1 MKSRILIKPVI
12 LSGGSGSRLWP
23 LSRAGFPKQFLSL
36 AGTNTLFQQAIERIN
51 CIASN
56 EIEISETL
64 IVTGEDHRFI
74 AQDQLRELVNI
85 SAKLILEPEP
95 KNTAPALTLASLHAQ
110 QIDNDPVLIVTPAD
124 QTIQDLDAFIDAVV
138 NGVKVASSGSIV
150 ILGIKPTRPETGF
163 GYIKHKSLVG
173 NNKEFDVV
181 EFVEKPNLETAKLF
195 LTNGGYSWNGGMFL
209 IRASVWLNAVKIFR
223 PDIFEA
229 TEASFKHME
238 TDQQFIRPDKKLF
251 NKIPAESIDY
261 AVIEKCP
268 NSDFNLKM
276 ILLDAGWSDLGSWNA
291 VWELSSKDLNG
302 NHFKGDVIAETSFN
316 NLISSNHRLVS
327 TLGVNNLVI
336 IETSDAVLVADKD
349 HSQQVKQIVSKLSD
363 QAREEH
369 IFHRKVLRPWG
380 WFDTLDIGDRFKV
393 KRIQV
398 NPYSSLSLQRHAK
411 RAEHWIV
418 VKGTAKV
425 TCGDKVMMLNE
436 NESTFIPL
444 GQNHQ
449 LSNPSSEPLEIIE
462 VQSGSYLGEDDIVRI
477 EDGYGRD

>member
-1 MKSRILIKPVI
+1 MKSKISIKPVI
-12 LSGGSGSRLWP
+12 LCGGSGSRLWP
-23 LSRAGFPKQFLSL
+23 LSRSIFPKQFLSL
-36 AGTNTLFQQAIERIN
+36 FGSNSLFQQAVERIN
-51 CIASN
+51 KLHSD
-56 EIEISETL
+56 EIVIDDTIIL
-64 IVTGEDHRFI
+64 TGEDHRFI
-74 AQDQLRELVNI
+74 TQNQLHELSV
-85 SAKLILEPEP
+85 SAKILLEPEA
-95 KNTAPALTLASLHAQ
+95 KNTAPALTFASLHSQ
-110 QIDNDPVLIVTPAD
+110 EKGEDSVLVVIPAD
-124 QTIQDLDAFIDAVV
+124 QIIQDNDAYMNALQDAI
-138 NGVKVASSGSIV
+138 KVAASGSIV
-150 ILGIKPTRPETGF
+150 ILGVKPTRPETGF
-163 GYIKHKSLVG
+163 GYIRHSG
-173 NNKEFDVV
+173 STGEHNEFDVV

-195 LTNGGYSWNGGMFL
+195 MSTGTYSWNGGMFL
-209 IRASVWLNAVKIFR
+209 MRTSVWINAIKKFR
-223 PDIFEA
+223 SDIYE
-229 TEASFKHME
+229 TTKESYKRME
-238 TDQQFIRPDKKLF
+238 KDQQFIRPDKKLF
-251 NKIPAESIDY
+251 NKIPAESVDY

-327 TLGVNNLVI
+327 TLGVKNLVI

-380 WFDTLDIGDRFKV
+380 WFDTLDMGDRFKV